1 MSSPPLKTA
10 HISTVSLGKQS
21 SSVSSSEED
30 GTISTMPAG
39 IITQS
44 TAPMIMNTTVNATSL
59 KTPYILAKIPPSSSA
74 DLLVAS
80 GATVA
85 SRMTTKN
92 TDSSVTNLEFYMASA
107 SAPTTIERPMHVSQ
121 KHLFTSAVTLASQS
135 TKETPNIMIMTAAG
149 TTSPLSQTKST
160 SFTASEV
167 KYPTSFERT
176 MDNLESSQ
184 ALYEQR
190 NVTKTKSTT
199 TEKSSLPYLTVSA
212 VHSLPFSKDTSIK
225 NLFPSGVPDVPTSD
239 LSKIPTQKTIK
250 TYFSLTETTQLQT
263 RTAIDLSHSSGGM
276 TLSSSSEPVET
287 PTSLAS
293 SETMTAIA
301 EKASFATMMST
312 SSKCVV

>member
-1 MSSPPLKTA
+1 MSSPPPKTG

-30 GTISTMPAG
+30 GTISAMPAG

-59 KTPYILAKIPPSSSA
+59 KAPYIFAKIPPSSSA
-74 DLLVAS
+74 GLLVAS
-80 GATVA
+80 GTTVA
-85 SRMTTKN
+85 SITTTKN
-92 TDSSVTNLEFYMASA
+92 TDSSVANLEFYVASA
-107 SAPTTIERPMHVSQ
+107 SVPTTIETPMHVSQ
-121 KHLFTSAVTLASQS
+121 KHLFISAVTQASQS
-135 TKETPNIMIMTAAG
+135 TKETPKIMTTMATS
-149 TTSPLSQTKST
+149 TTSPLSQMKST

-167 KYPTSFERT
+167 KYSTSFERT
-176 MDNLESSQ
+176 VDILESGQ

-199 TEKSSLPYLTVSA
+199 TEKSSLLYLT

-225 NLFPSGVPDVPTSD
+225 NLFPSGVPDIPTSD

-250 TYFSLTETTQLQT
+250 TYFSLTEPTQLQT
-263 RTAIDLSHSSGGM
+263 RTVTDLSHSSGGM

-293 SETMTAIA
+293 TETMTAIA
-301 EKASFATMMST
+301 EKASFGTMMST